1 MKREGTKRGSV
12 FMIEVKDLTKS
23 YGQVLSNDSIRFS
36 VRSGEIV
43 GLLGPNGA
51 GKTTVM
57 RILTGCLPATSG
69 TASVGGYELGSH
81 ATEAKRQIGYLPEFV
96 PLYPDRTVP
105 EYLNFLG
112 ALRDRRGRTLRAARE
127 GVIERCGLGEMRR
140 RLVKNLSKGY
150 QQRLGLAQALI
161 HNPAV
166 LILDEPTGGLDP
178 RQTHEMRQMISK
190 LAGQHTILLS
200 THILPEATALCQ
212 RVIIMH
218 KGRIAAVD
226 EQERLAARL
235 RKSEK
240 LTLRLRHPPPDIV
253 SELKSIPGVIGVYSA
268 ADWGQGR
275 PGGTG
280 ERRWIVE
287 CELGKDLAEEIARRA
302 VQRAWGLAE
311 LTPLSLSLEEVFL
324 NLTNSDTAET
334 SS

>member
-1 MKREGTKRGSV
+1 
-12 FMIEVKDLTKS
+12 MIQVEDLTKR
-23 YGQVLSNDSIRFS
+23 YGHVVANDHISFS
-36 VRSGEIV
+36 VGSGEIV

-69 TASVGGYELGSH
+69 TASVGGYELSTH
-81 ATEAKRQIGYLPEFV
+81 PTEAKCQIGYLPEFV
-96 PLYPDRTVP
+96 PLYPDMTVP

-112 ALRDRRGRTLRAARE
+112 ALRGLRGRTLRAARE
-127 GVIERCGLGEMRR
+127 SVIERCGLGEMRR

-161 HNPAV
+161 HRPAV

-178 RQTHEMRQMISK
+178 RQTHDMRQLITQ
-190 LAGQHTILLS
+190 LAGRQTILLS

-235 RKSEK
+235 RRSEK
-240 LTLRLRHPPPDIV
+240 LTLRLRYPPVDVVPTL
-253 SELKSIPGVIGVYSA
+253 ESIPGVIAIYS
-268 ADWGQGR
+268 DSGWEEGR
-275 PGGTG
+275 PGGPS

-311 LTPLSLSLEEVFL
+311 LAPLSMSLEEVFL
-324 NLTNSDTAET
+324 NLTNSATVEA

>member
-1 MKREGTKRGSV
+1 MKPDETKMASAS
-12 FMIEVKDLTKS
+12 MIEVKDLTKS
-23 YGQVLSNDSIRFS
+23 YGHVVANDSISFS

-69 TASVGGYELGSH
+69 TASVGGYELSTH

-96 PLYPDRTVP
+96 PLYPDMTVP

-112 ALRDRRGRTLRAARE
+112 ALRDLRGRALRAARE

-178 RQTHEMRQMISK
+178 RQTHEMRQLISK
-190 LAGQHTILLS
+190 LAGQPTIPLRQ
-200 THILPEATALCQ
+200 HILPAGT
-212 RVIIMH
+212 
-218 KGRIAAVD
+218 
-226 EQERLAARL
+226 
-235 RKSEK
+235 
-240 LTLRLRHPPPDIV
+240 
-253 SELKSIPGVIGVYSA
+253 
-268 ADWGQGR
+268 R
-275 PGGTG
+275 PCH
-280 ERRWIVE
+280 R
-287 CELGKDLAEEIARRA
+287 
-302 VQRAWGLAE
+302 
-311 LTPLSLSLEEVFL
+311 
-324 NLTNSDTAET
+324 
-334 SS
+334 

>member
-1 MKREGTKRGSV
+1 MKPAGTQWESD

-23 YGQVLSNDSIRFS
+23 YGHVLANDRISFS
-36 VRSGEIV
+36 VQRGEIV

-69 TASVGGYELGSH
+69 TASVGGYELGTH

-96 PLYPDRTVP
+96 PLYPDMTVT

-112 ALRDRRGRTLRAARE
+112 ALRDLRGLALRAARE

-166 LILDEPTGGLDP
+166 LILDEPTSGLDP
-178 RQTHEMRQMISK
+178 RQTHEMRQLISK
-190 LAGQHTILLS
+190 LAGLHTILLS
-200 THILPEATALCQ
+200 THILPEATVLCQ

-253 SELKSIPGVIGVYSA
+253 NELKSIPGVIGIYSDS
-268 ADWGQGR
+268 DWGQGR
-275 PGGTG
+275 PGGPG

-311 LTPLSLSLEEVFL
+311 LTPLSMSLEEVFL
-324 NLTNSDTAET
+324 NLTNSDTVEAP
-334 SS
+334 S

>member
-1 MKREGTKRGSV
+1 MKPEETVMASV
-12 FMIEVKDLTKS
+12 SMIEVKDLTKR
-23 YGQVLSNDSIRFS
+23 YGQVVANDSISFS
-36 VRSGEIV
+36 VRNGEIV

-57 RILTGCLPATSG
+57 RILTGCIAATSG
-69 TASVGGYELGSH
+69 TASVGGYELSTH
-81 ATEAKRQIGYLPEFV
+81 ATKAKRQIGYLPEFV
-96 PLYPDRTVP
+96 PVYPDMTVT
-105 EYLNFLG
+105 EYLDFLG
-112 ALRDRRGRTLRAARE
+112 ALRDLRGRMLRTARD

-178 RQTHEMRQMISK
+178 RQTNEMRQLISK

-240 LTLRLRHPPPDIV
+240 LTLRLHHPPPDIV
-253 SELKSIPGVIGVYSA
+253 DEIKSIPGVIGIYSA

-275 PGGTG
+275 SGGTG

-324 NLTNSDTAET
+324 NLTNSDTIQAP
-334 SS
+334 S

>member
-1 MKREGTKRGSV
+1 MKPDETKMASAS
-12 FMIEVKDLTKS
+12 MIEVKDLTKS
-23 YGQVLSNDSIRFS
+23 YGHVVANDSISFS

-69 TASVGGYELGSH
+69 TASVGGYELSTH

-96 PLYPDRTVP
+96 PLYPDMTVP

-112 ALRDRRGRTLRAARE
+112 ALRGMRGRSLRAARE

-161 HNPAV
+161 HNPGV

-178 RQTHEMRQMISK
+178 RQTHEMRQLISK

-212 RVIIMH
+212 REVIMH

-240 LTLRLRHPPPDIV
+240 LTVRLRHPPSDIV
-253 SELKSIPGVIGVYSA
+253 EELKAIPGVIGIYS
-268 ADWGQGR
+268 DLEWRQGR
-275 PGGTG
+275 PGGSG

-287 CELGKDLAEEIARRA
+287 CELGKDVTEEIARRA

-311 LTPLSLSLEEVFL
+311 LTPLSMSLEEVFL
-324 NLTNSDTAET
+324 SLTGSDTAEA